1 MTSSQMKDNKKKL
14 IKFNQ
19 EKNFE
24 NLMEVILA
32 FRVNALQ
39 IAPELRKSFVY
50 ELLKVD
56 IFCIEES
63 KDNTFV
69 IDLLA
74 YHAYNLRHA
83 TLSLISIISSTFKGV
98 EYLLTNGCSII
109 EKVIDVSYLHYY

>member
-1 MTSSQMKDNKKKL
+1 MKENKKKL
-14 IKFNQ
+14 IKFKE

-39 IAPELRKSFVY
+39 ISPELRKSFVY
-50 ELLKVD
+50 ELIKID
-56 IFCIEES
+56 IFKIEEDR
-63 KDNTFV
+63 DNVFV

-83 TLSLISIISSTFKGV
+83 TLSLITIIAATFKGV
-98 EYLLTNGCSII
+98 EYLLSNGCSILD
-109 EKVIDVSYLHYY
+109 KVIEVIIL